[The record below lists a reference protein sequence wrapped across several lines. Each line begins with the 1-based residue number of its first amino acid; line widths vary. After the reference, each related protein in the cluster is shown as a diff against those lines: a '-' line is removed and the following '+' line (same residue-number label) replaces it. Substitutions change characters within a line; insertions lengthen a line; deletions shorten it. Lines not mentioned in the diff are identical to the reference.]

1 MPEYTVGCLTV
12 VESGAPDVTT
22 HLGLTQVDYTTG
34 AEVSGNDSG
43 SLYEE
48 FYAVTG
54 FAPVANLTSKAVA
67 ELLGMIGING
77 VCVGADKPIEQV
89 DVISRKMETCQ
100 TALGSTPHIRDR
112 CTTGLLR
119 LGNLTASRGQDATLS
134 VILDTFTDG
143 TNGPVARTDGVAM
156 PSPLTVE
163 RLTLGQLAIAG
174 VVYPEV
180 ESVSIDFGVSISE
193 KTPALGFIWPE
204 SAGVLTVRPI
214 LTLQGRDLSKVTANL
229 MAFSANEA
237 AHTNT
242 KIQLIRRANA
252 GAFASFASTVHT
264 SITMAGLV
272 VPDNLV
278 SASANSRGTHTLRVM
293 GHFDGTNAPVIV
305 NTAVAYD
312 TTPAS

>member
-12 VESGAPDVTT
+12 VETGPTTT
-22 HLGLTQVDYTTG
+22 HLGLTNVDYPTN

-54 FAPVANLTSKAVA
+54 FAPVATLTSKAVT
-67 ELLGMIGING
+67 ELIGMIGLNG
-77 VCVGADKPIEQV
+77 VCVGAGKPVTQV

-100 TALGSTPHIRDR
+100 TSLGSTPHLRDR
-112 CTTGLLR
+112 CTAGLLR
-119 LGNLTASRGQDATLS
+119 LGSLSASRGQDATITA
-134 VILDTFTDG
+134 ILDTFTDG

-156 PSPLTVE
+156 PTPLTVE

-180 ESVSIDFGVSISE
+180 ESVSIEFGVSISE

-214 LTLQGRDLSKVTANL
+214 LTLQGRDLSKVTAAL
-229 MAFSANEA
+229 LAFTANQA
-237 AHTNT
+237 THANT

-252 GAFASFASTVHT
+252 GAFESFVSTVHT

-278 SASANSRGTHTLRVM
+278 SASANQRGTHTIRVM
-293 GHFDGTNAPVIV
+293 GHFDGTNAPILF